1 MVSRKERRAFR
12 RWDCMMPCRCVGEGF
27 RNNGYI
33 VDLSYGGA
41 GIAGTK
47 KLPTAESELLVTIR
61 PMKEK
66 IELRCKVVWVDS
78 RAEEHGPAKFGV
90 EFLGTLKQ
98 RKEKIRAFFPK
109 YYAGEE

>member
-27 RNNGYI
+27 RVNGYI
-33 VDLSYGGA
+33 VNLSYGGA
-41 GIAGTK
+41 GIVGTK
-47 KLPTAESELLVTIR
+47 KLPTAGFELMITIR

-66 IELRCKVVWVDS
+66 IELRSKVVWVDS
-78 RAEEHGPAKFGV
+78 HAEEHGPAKFGV
-90 EFLGTLKQ
+90 EFLGAIEE

-109 YYAGEE
+109 YYAGE

>member
-1 MVSRKERRAFR
+1 MGSRKERRAFH

-27 RNNGYI
+27 RTNGYI
-33 VDLSYGGA
+33 VNLSYGGA

-47 KLPTAESELLVTIR
+47 KLPTKGLELSVTIR

-66 IELRCKVVWVDS
+66 IELCSRVIWVNAHG
-78 RAEEHGPAKFGV
+78 AEDGPAKFGV
-90 EFLGTLKQ
+90 EFLGSLEP